1 MDTNLSMRADGIS
14 LDVSTRGREPREL
27 VTKLQMEAKLS
38 GFNWIIPRSFDYE
51 GGQSANAFDF
61 DLDEL
66 HLTMT
71 PGEPATWSS
80 TGHLDSV
87 LVELWMQTPSL
98 ADMLAI
104 EGDLPLTLALAAG
117 DNVAMLD
124 ANIDLATSED
134 LRGQIRI
141 SGAVVDSEG
150 RELASLV
157 APLPDYELSSTVAL
171 DGERLTMPDL
181 LMRLGSSSADGSV
194 TVLAGARTNANVTL
208 SAQRLQTDDLLYWSR
223 EFREAMS
230 PGGAPGDEPVEESAD
245 QAPTGAAEERRGVL
259 LMTRDLVQSFQEDN
273 DLTMTV
279 IVDDLYAGESP
290 LGHAELHLYV
300 DENDFRLQPLEFVLP
315 GGGVRAEYEASVADG
330 RVDAGLKVSADALSY
345 GGLLRLLDYE
355 SEARGLLYLDTEI
368 RANTAMVSGKAP
380 LELLLEN
387 ANGHIDFAAWPQN
400 IEAGVLDLWTANL
413 VLALLPVPKGGESA
427 RLNCLATRFKIDEGV
442 MTSQTSLLDS
452 TDTIIRGRGTI
463 DLGEETLDL
472 LVWPQAKREKFLSA
486 STPVTV
492 TGTFG
497 DFRIGVEPAGFIGT
511 LIRWYTS
518 LIYVPF
524 KWLTGERFPEDGT
537 STCFDA
543 MDWDLTPELQE
554 YFLRRDFSM
563 PPNVE

>member
-1 MDTNLSMRADGIS
+1 
-14 LDVSTRGREPREL
+14 
-27 VTKLQMEAKLS
+27 
-38 GFNWIIPRSFDYE
+38 
-51 GGQSANAFDF
+51 
-61 DLDEL
+61 
-66 HLTMT
+66 
-71 PGEPATWSS
+71 
-80 TGHLDSV
+80 
-87 LVELWMQTPSL
+87 
-98 ADMLAI
+98 
-104 EGDLPLTLALAAG
+104 
-117 DNVAMLD
+117 
-124 ANIDLATSED
+124 
-134 LRGQIRI
+134 
-141 SGAVVDSEG
+141 
-150 RELASLV
+150 
-157 APLPDYELSSTVAL
+157 
-171 DGERLTMPDL
+171 MPDL
-181 LMRLGSSSADGSV
+181 LMRLGSSSADGSI
-194 TVLAGARTNANVTL
+194 TVLAGARTNSNVTL

-245 QAPTGAAEERRGVL
+245 PAPTGDPQERRGVL
-259 LMTRDLVQSFQEDN
+259 LMTRDLIQSFKEDN

-315 GGGVRAEYEASVADG
+315 GGGVSANYAASVADG
-330 RVDAGLKVSADALSY
+330 RLDAGLKVSADALSY
-345 GGLLRLLDYE
+345 GGLLRLLDHE

-368 RANTAMVSGKAP
+368 RANTAMMPGKAP
-380 LELLLEN
+380 LELLLDN

-400 IEAGVLDLWTANL
+400 IEAGVLDIWTANL

-492 TGTFG
+492 IGTFD

>member
-1 MDTNLSMRADGIS
+1 
-14 LDVSTRGREPREL
+14 
-27 VTKLQMEAKLS
+27 
-38 GFNWIIPRSFDYE
+38 
-51 GGQSANAFDF
+51 
-61 DLDEL
+61 
-66 HLTMT
+66 
-71 PGEPATWSS
+71 
-80 TGHLDSV
+80 
-87 LVELWMQTPSL
+87 
-98 ADMLAI
+98 
-104 EGDLPLTLALAAG
+104 
-117 DNVAMLD
+117 
-124 ANIDLATSED
+124 
-134 LRGQIRI
+134 
-141 SGAVVDSEG
+141 
-150 RELASLV
+150 
-157 APLPDYELSSTVAL
+157 
-171 DGERLTMPDL
+171 
-181 LMRLGSSSADGSV
+181 
-194 TVLAGARTNANVTL
+194 
-208 SAQRLQTDDLLYWSR
+208 
-223 EFREAMS
+223 
-230 PGGAPGDEPVEESAD
+230 
-245 QAPTGAAEERRGVL
+245 
-259 LMTRDLVQSFQEDN
+259 
-273 DLTMTV
+273 MTV

-315 GGGVRAEYEASVADG
+315 GGGVSANYAASVADG
-330 RVDAGLKVSADALSY
+330 RLDAGLKVSADALSY
-345 GGLLRLLDYE
+345 GGLLRLLDHE
-355 SEARGLLYLDTEI
+355 SE
-368 RANTAMVSGKAP
+368 
-380 LELLLEN
+380 
-387 ANGHIDFAAWPQN
+387 AWPQN

-492 TGTFG
+492 IGTFD
-497 DFRIGVEPAGFIGT
+497 DFSIGVEPAGFIGT